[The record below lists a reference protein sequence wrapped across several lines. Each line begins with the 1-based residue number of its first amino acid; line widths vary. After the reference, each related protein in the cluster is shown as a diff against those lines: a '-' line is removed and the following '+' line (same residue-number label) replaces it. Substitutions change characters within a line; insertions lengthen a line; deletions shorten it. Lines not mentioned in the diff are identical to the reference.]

1 MVMAVVSLLPIVFVK
16 KNKLLSQH
24 LNDKSYAL
32 NTLFCKVR
40 SHYVQSKI
48 STHLGILIYCCPFQY
63 VTSRITFGIVPL
75 HLLIFQRISNFQITY
90 KQVRTYIRSKLL
102 NELFSYLLLIFEF
115 TEFQIP
121 SADFKQ
127 LIYTSQKIS
136 MIHKYWQKQRKK
148 CISEISMRCNRR
160 AISANQSIL
169 HNISIFRRWVLWF
182 KP

>member
-1 MVMAVVSLLPIVFVK
+1 MSAFGRL
-16 KNKLLSQH
+16 LLSCAFLIRQERLAISCTH
-24 LNDKSYAL
+24 FVHTFCAHISCTHFVHKFYSIKSWDRKTDTRTNDY
-32 NTLFCKVR
+32 
-40 SHYVQSKI
+40 
-48 STHLGILIYCCPFQY
+48 
-63 VTSRITFGIVPL
+63 
-75 HLLIFQRISNFQITY
+75 
-90 KQVRTYIRSKLL
+90 YIQDYYLVFL
-102 NELFSYLLLIFEF
+102 YLLLIFEF